1 VPPRGIQPPTPTPAP
16 KPAPVQ
22 KPAQVNKPAQ
32 PKAATEGFNI
42 GDLAGFDELPP
53 VS

>member
-1 VPPRGIQPPTPTPAP
+1 VPPRPAPIPPVQAQPVPPPAKKPAPP
-16 KPAPVQ
+16 KPASP
-22 KPAQVNKPAQ
+22 
-32 PKAATEGFNI
+32 PKKGEGFNI